1 MRRMSG
7 ILDRMDTPADVQ
19 ALSAVELD
27 QLAQELRERIIATV
41 SRNGGHL
48 AANLGAVEL
57 TLALLRVFDPS
68 ADKIV
73 WDVGHQTYAWK
84 MLTGRS
90 AQFDTLRKPGG
101 ISGFPRRDESP
112 FDAFGGGHAGTAL
125 SAALGMAVARDRR
138 GSSEFVVAV
147 IGDAA
152 MGNGISLEALNN
164 IEDTANR
171 LIIVLNDNEMSISS
185 NVGSLSRHLGQ
196 LLTSPKYNHW
206 KGAAE
211 RVAQQLR
218 MSPLRGIYHRT
229 EKAVK
234 SLFLQNALFEE
245 FGVRYT
251 GPIDGHDHR
260 AIADALSMAKGYDR
274 PILLHVATQKGRG
287 YKAAEESPARWHG
300 VGRFDVAKAE
310 LVESAPGYSK
320 IFGECL
326 ARLADHDP
334 QLVAITAAMCAG
346 TGLDPFEAR
355 HATRFFDVGIC
366 EEHAVVFAAGLAAEG
381 MRPVVAVY
389 SSFLQRAVDCILH
402 DVCLQK
408 LPVTFCMDRAGVVG
422 ADGPTHHGIFDIPM
436 LRCLPGL
443 ILMQPK
449 DEAELTRML
458 VTAVRHNGPVAIRYP
473 RDPGPG
479 VAVPEDPQ
487 PLEIGKAEIVE
498 AATSEQSVGIPC
510 VQPAEGVSPKNN
522 HPNMFE
528 TQGRMI
534 VWFWALGD
542 MLPLARAAAAKLR
555 AAGIAAGVVNARF
568 IKPLDTQ
575 LLAEQAAS
583 QAVFA
588 TLENGVVAGGFG
600 SAVQEALSDAGYT
613 NPVLRLGWPDAVV
626 GQGTTASLMA
636 AHGLTP
642 EAVAAKVER
651 GVRSAARGVVH
662 GERGS

>member
-1 MRRMSG
+1 MRCMSE
-7 ILDRMDTPADVQ
+7 ILKKINRPADVQ
-19 ALSAVELD
+19 ALTASELGP
-27 QLAQELRERIIATV
+27 LAQELRDQIIATV

-48 AANLGAVEL
+48 AANLGSVEL

-68 ADKIV
+68 VDKIV

-84 MLTGRS
+84 LLTGRRD
-90 AQFDTLRKPGG
+90 QFDSLRKPGG

-112 FDAFGGGHAGTAL
+112 FDVFGGGHAGTAL

-138 GSSEFVVAV
+138 GSAEYVVAV

-164 IEDTANR
+164 IEGTTGR

-196 LLTSPKYNHW
+196 LLTSTKYNRW

-211 RVAQQLR
+211 RFAQQLR
-218 MSPLRGIYHRT
+218 MSPLRRTYHRT
-229 EKAVK
+229 EKALK

-245 FGVRYT
+245 FGVRYI
-251 GPIDGHDHR
+251 GPIDGHDYPSLAGAL
-260 AIADALSMAKGYDR
+260 AIAKNYDR

-287 YKAAEESPARWHG
+287 YAAAEESPARWHG
-300 VGRFDVAKAE
+300 VGRFDVDRAE

-320 IFGECL
+320 IFGDCL
-326 ARLADHDP
+326 TRLADHDP
-334 QLVAITAAMCAG
+334 QVCAITAAMCSG
-346 TGLDPFEAR
+346 TGLDPFEIR
-355 HATRFFDVGIC
+355 HPARFFDVGIC

-381 MRPVVAVY
+381 MHPVVAVY

-408 LPVTFCMDRAGVVG
+408 LPVTFCLDRAGVVG
-422 ADGPTHHGIFDIPM
+422 SDGPTHHGIFDIPM

-443 ILMQPK
+443 MLMQPK
-449 DEAELTRML
+449 DEAELARML
-458 VTAVRHNGPVAIRYP
+458 VTAVQYNGPTAIRYP

-479 VAVPEDPQ
+479 VAVPEAPQ
-487 PLEIGKAEIVE
+487 PLEIGKAEVLD
-498 AATSEQSVGIPC
+498 AATGK
-510 VQPAEGVSPKNN
+510 PA
-522 HPNMFE
+522 
-528 TQGRMI
+528 

-542 MLPLARAAAAKLR
+542 MLPVARTAAEKLR
-555 AAGIAAGVVNARF
+555 AAGRAAGVVNARF

-575 LLAEQAAS
+575 LLAS
-583 QAVFA
+583 QATDQVIFA
-588 TLENGVVAGGFG
+588 TLENGALAGGFG
-600 SAVQEALSDAGYT
+600 SAVQEALSALGRTD
-613 NPVLRLGWPDAVV
+613 PVLRFGWPDEVIA
-626 GQGTTASLMA
+626 QGTTASLMA

-642 EAVAAKVER
+642 EAVAAR
-651 GVRSAARGVVH
+651 ILQA
-662 GERGS
+662 

>member
-1 MRRMSG
+1 MMRRMSG
-7 ILDRMDTPADVQ
+7 ILNRIDNPAAVR
-19 ALSAVELD
+19 ALAVGELD
-27 QLAQELRERIIATV
+27 LLAQELRERIIATV

-48 AANLGAVEL
+48 AANLGSVEL
-57 TLALLRVFDPS
+57 TLALLRVFDP
-68 ADKIV
+68 ATDKIV

-84 MLTGRS
+84 LLTGRRE
-90 AQFDTLRKPGG
+90 QFASMRQPGG

-112 FDAFGGGHAGTAL
+112 FDVFGGGHAGTAL

-138 GSSEFVVAV
+138 GSGECVVAV

-164 IEDTANR
+164 IEGTAKR

-196 LLTSPKYNHW
+196 LLASPKYNRW

-211 RVAQQLR
+211 QVAQQLR

-260 AIADALSMAKGYDR
+260 AIADALSIAKHYDR

-287 YKAAEESPARWHG
+287 YKAAEEAPDRWHG
-300 VGRFDVAKAE
+300 VGRFDIAKAE

-320 IFGECL
+320 VFGESL
-326 ARLADHDP
+326 ASLADHDP

-346 TGLDPFEAR
+346 TGLDPFAAR
-355 HATRFFDVGIC
+355 HPARFFDVGIC

-389 SSFLQRAVDCILH
+389 SSFIQRAVDCVLH

-408 LPVTFCMDRAGVVG
+408 LPVTFCLDRAGVVG

-449 DEAELTRML
+449 DEAELARML
-458 VTAVRHNGPVAIRYP
+458 VTAVRHNGPAVIRYP

-479 VAVPEDPQ
+479 TAVPEDPQ
-487 PLEIGKAEIVE
+487 PLEIGKAEVVE
-498 AATSEQSVGIPC
+498 AAASDKVCENTALGP
-510 VQPAEGVSPKNN
+510 
-522 HPNMFE
+522 
-528 TQGRMI
+528 GRAGAT
-534 VWFWALGD
+534 VWLWALGD
-542 MLPLARAAAAKLR
+542 MLPLAQAAAKMLR
-555 AAGIAAGVVNARF
+555 AAGCAAGVVNARF

-575 LLAEQAAS
+575 LLVAQAAT
-583 QAVFA
+583 QAIFA

-600 SAVQEALSDAGYT
+600 SALQEALSDAGFT
-613 NPVLRLGWPDAVV
+613 NPVLRFGWPDAVV

-642 EAVAAKVER
+642 EAAAQKILSR
-651 GVRSAARGVVH
+651 GA
-662 GERGS
+662 

>member
-1 MRRMSG
+1 MSKVLEQVDG
-7 ILDRMDTPADVQ
+7 PAAVR
-19 ALSAVELD
+19 ALTVCELD
-27 QLAQELRERIIATV
+27 QLAQELREKIIATV

-57 TLALLRVFDPS
+57 TVALLRMFDPS
-68 ADKIV
+68 ADKII

-84 MLTGRS
+84 LLTGRRE
-90 AQFDTLRKPGG
+90 QFDSLRKPGG
-101 ISGFPRRDESP
+101 ISGFPRRDESA
-112 FDAFGGGHAGTAL
+112 FDVYGGGHAGTAL

-164 IEDTANR
+164 IEGTTKR
-171 LIIVLNDNEMSISS
+171 LIIVLNDNEMSISG
-185 NVGSLSRHLGQ
+185 NVGSLSRHLGE
-196 LLTSPKYNHW
+196 LLTNPKYNRW

-211 RVAQQLR
+211 RIAQRMR
-218 MSPLRGIYHRT
+218 MSPFRGIYHRT

-251 GPIDGHDHR
+251 GPIDGHNHR
-260 AIADALSMAKGYDR
+260 MIADALEIAKRYDR

-287 YKAAEESPARWHG
+287 YKAAEESPERWHG

-310 LVESAPGYSK
+310 LVEPAPGYSQV
-320 IFGECL
+320 FGECL
-326 ARLADHDP
+326 TRLAARDS
-334 QLVAITAAMCAG
+334 QLVAITAAMCSG
-346 TGLDPFEAR
+346 TGLDPFAAR
-355 HATRFFDVGIC
+355 YPTRFFDVGIC
-366 EEHAVVFAAGLAAEG
+366 EEHAVVFAAGMAAEG
-381 MRPVVAVY
+381 LRPVVAVY
-389 SSFLQRAVDCILH
+389 SSFIQRAVDCVLH

-408 LPVTFCMDRAGVVG
+408 LPVTFCLDRAGVVG

-436 LRCLPGL
+436 LRCLPEL
-443 ILMQPK
+443 VLMQPK

-458 VTAVRHNGPVAIRYP
+458 MTAMRHNGPVAIRYP

-479 VAVPEDPQ
+479 VAVSEEPQ
-487 PLEIGKAEIVE
+487 PLEIGQAEIVE
-498 AATSEQSVGIPC
+498 AAGMDDSALDPEVARARPDPS
-510 VQPAEGVSPKNN
+510 A
-522 HPNMFE
+522 
-528 TQGRMI
+528 

-542 MLPLARAAAAKLR
+542 MLPLARATAAKIR

-568 IKPLDTQ
+568 IKPLDTR
-575 LLAEQAAS
+575 LLAEQAS
-583 QAVFA
+583 PQTLFV
-588 TLENGVVAGGFG
+588 TLENGALAGGFG
-600 SAVQEALSDAGYT
+600 SAVQEALTENRRA
-613 NPVLRLGWPDAVV
+613 NPVLRFGWPDEVI

-642 EAVAAKVER
+642 EAVAAKVLE
-651 GVRSAARGVVH
+651 RSAREAR
-662 GERGS
+662 

>member
-1 MRRMSG
+1 
-7 ILDRMDTPADVQ
+7 MDTPAAVR
-19 ALSAVELD
+19 ALAAAELD
-27 QLAQELRERIIATV
+27 PLAQELRERIITTV

-57 TLALLRVFDPS
+57 TIALLRVFDPS
-68 ADKIV
+68 TDRIV

-84 MLTGRS
+84 LLTGRRG
-90 AQFDTLRKPGG
+90 QFDSLRQPGG
-101 ISGFPRRDESP
+101 MSGFPRRDESP
-112 FDAFGGGHAGTAL
+112 FDVFGGGHAGTAL

-138 GSSEFVVAV
+138 GSSEYVVAV

-164 IEDTANR
+164 IEGTTGR
-171 LIIVLNDNEMSISS
+171 LIIVLNDNEMSISG

-196 LLTSPKYNHW
+196 LLASTKYNRW
-206 KGAAE
+206 KVAAE

-218 MSPLRGIYHRT
+218 MSPFRRMYHRS
-229 EKAVK
+229 EKALK

-245 FGVRYT
+245 FGVRYI
-251 GPIDGHDHR
+251 GPIDGHDHTSLVDAL
-260 AIADALSMAKGYDR
+260 AIAKNYDR

-287 YKAAEESPARWHG
+287 YKAAEEAPERWHG

-310 LVESAPGYSK
+310 LVEAAPGYSK

-326 ARLADHDP
+326 ARLADRDP
-334 QLVAITAAMCAG
+334 QLAAITAAMCAG
-346 TGLDPFEAR
+346 TGLGPFEAR
-355 HATRFFDVGIC
+355 HPARFFDVGIC

-408 LPVTFCMDRAGVVG
+408 LPVTFCLDRAGVVG

-449 DEAELTRML
+449 DEAELARML
-458 VTAVRHNGPVAIRYP
+458 ATAVRHDGPVAIRYP

-479 VAVPEDPQ
+479 VAVPDEPE

-498 AATSEQSVGIPC
+498 DGDRRCGTPHTRLMTSGIS
-510 VQPAEGVSPKNN
+510 QTGGGISASPVALEN
-522 HPNMFE
+522 
-528 TQGRMI
+528 GRT
-534 VWFWALGD
+534 VWIWALGD
-542 MLPLARAAAAKLR
+542 MLPLASAAAARLR

-568 IKPLDTQ
+568 IKPLDAP
-575 LLAEQAAS
+575 LLAEQATA
-583 QAVFA
+583 QTVLV

-600 SAVQEALSDAGYT
+600 SAVQEALAGLGRT
-613 NPVLRLGWPDAVV
+613 NPVLRFGWPDVV
-626 GQGTTASLMA
+626 IGQGTTASLMA

-642 EAVAAKVER
+642 EAVAAKVLER
-651 GVRSAARGVVH
+651 VASGQ
-662 GERGS
+662 

>member
-1 MRRMSG
+1 
-7 ILDRMDTPADVQ
+7 MDGPAAVQ
-19 ALSAVELD
+19 ALAVGELD
-27 QLAQELRERIIATV
+27 LLAQELRERIITTV

-48 AANLGAVEL
+48 AANLGSVEL
-57 TLALLRVFDPS
+57 TIALLRVFDPS
-68 ADKIV
+68 TDKIV

-84 MLTGRS
+84 LLTGRQG
-90 AQFDTLRKPGG
+90 QFDSLRQPGG
-101 ISGFPRRDESP
+101 MSGFPRRDESP

-138 GSSEFVVAV
+138 GSSEYVVAV
-147 IGDAA
+147 VGDAA

-164 IEDTANR
+164 IEGATKR

-196 LLTSPKYNHW
+196 LLASPKYNRW
-206 KGAAE
+206 KRGAE
-211 RVAQQLR
+211 RVAQQLW
-218 MSPLRGIYHRT
+218 MSPLRGVYHRT
-229 EKAVK
+229 EKAIK

-260 AIADALSMAKGYDR
+260 AIADALAIAKRYDR

-287 YKAAEESPARWHG
+287 YKAAEEAPERWHG

-310 LVESAPGYSK
+310 LVEPAPGYSK
-320 IFGECL
+320 TFGECL
-326 ARLADHDP
+326 TRLADRNPH
-334 QLVAITAAMCAG
+334 LAAITAAMCAG
-346 TGLDPFEAR
+346 TGLAPFEDR
-355 HATRFFDVGIC
+355 HPARFFDVGIC

-381 MRPVVAVY
+381 MRPVVAIY

-408 LPVTFCMDRAGVVG
+408 LPVTFCLDRAGVVG
-422 ADGPTHHGIFDIPM
+422 ADGPSHHGIFDIPM
-436 LRCLPGL
+436 LRCLPG
-443 ILMQPK
+443 IVLMQPK
-449 DEAELTRML
+449 DEAELARML
-458 VTAVRHNGPVAIRYP
+458 VTAVRHNGPAAIRYP

-479 VAVPEDPQ
+479 AAVPAEPE

-498 AATSEQSVGIPC
+498 DATGDQALGPGRAGATVARAR
-510 VQPAEGVSPKNN
+510 PAPSA
-522 HPNMFE
+522 
-528 TQGRMI
+528 

-542 MLPLARAAAAKLR
+542 MLPLARAAAGKLR
-555 AAGIAAGVVNARF
+555 AAGMGVGIVNARF

-575 LLAEQAAS
+575 LLSEQATL
-583 QAVFA
+583 QTLFV
-588 TLENGVVAGGFG
+588 TLENGAVAGGFG
-600 SAVQEALSDAGYT
+600 SAVQEALAEQGRT
-613 NPVLRLGWPDAVV
+613 NPVLRFGWPDEVI

-642 EAVAAKVER
+642 EAVAAKVLQ
-651 GVRSAARGVVH
+651 VLSV
-662 GERGS
+662 S

>member
-7 ILDRMDTPADVQ
+7 ILNRMDNPAAVQ
-19 ALSAVELD
+19 ALAVGELD
-27 QLAQELRERIIATV
+27 QLARELRERIIATV

-48 AANLGAVEL
+48 AANLGSVEL
-57 TLALLRVFDPS
+57 TLALLRVFDP
-68 ADKIV
+68 AVDKIV

-84 MLTGRS
+84 LLTGRRE
-90 AQFDTLRKPGG
+90 QFDTVRQPGG

-112 FDAFGGGHAGTAL
+112 FDVFGGGHAGTAL

-138 GSSEFVVAV
+138 GSGESVVAV

-164 IEDTANR
+164 IEGTAKR
-171 LIIVLNDNEMSISS
+171 LIIVLNDNEMSISG

-196 LLTSPKYNHW
+196 LLTSPKYNRW

-211 RVAQQLR
+211 QVAQQLR
-218 MSPLRGIYHRT
+218 MSPFRGIYHRT

-260 AIADALSMAKGYDR
+260 AIADALAIAKRYDR

-287 YKAAEESPARWHG
+287 YKAAEDAPDRWHG
-300 VGRFDVAKAE
+300 VGRFDIAKAE

-320 IFGECL
+320 VFGEVL
-326 ARLADHDP
+326 ANLADRDT
-334 QLVAITAAMCAG
+334 QLVAITAAMCTG
-346 TGLDPFEAR
+346 TGLDPFAAR
-355 HATRFFDVGIC
+355 HAARFFDVGIC

-389 SSFLQRAVDCILH
+389 SSFIQRAVDCVLH

-408 LPVTFCMDRAGVVG
+408 LPVIFGLDRAGVVG

-449 DEAELTRML
+449 DEAELARML
-458 VTAVRHNGPVAIRYP
+458 VTAVRHNGPAAIRYP

-479 VAVPEDPQ
+479 VKVPENSQ
-487 PLEIGKAEIVE
+487 PLEIGKAEVAEE
-498 AATSEQSVGIPC
+498 AVSDKVYENTARGPGRAGAT
-510 VQPAEGVSPKNN
+510 
-522 HPNMFE
+522 
-528 TQGRMI
+528 

-542 MLPLARAAAAKLR
+542 MLPLAQAAAQILR
-555 AAGIAAGVVNARF
+555 AAGRAAGVVNARF

-575 LLAEQAAS
+575 LLVEQAAT
-583 QAVFA
+583 QAIFA

-600 SAVQEALSDAGYT
+600 SAVQEALADAGYN
-613 NPVLRLGWPDAVV
+613 NPVMRFGWPDAVV

-642 EAVAAKVER
+642 EAVAQKIQRASV
-651 GVRSAARGVVH
+651 
-662 GERGS
+662 

>member
-1 MRRMSG
+1 MSG
-7 ILDRMDTPADVQ
+7 ILNTVDSPAVVRN
-19 ALSAVELD
+19 LAVRELD

-41 SRNGGHL
+41 SRSGGHL

-57 TLALLRVFDPS
+57 TIALLRVFDPS
-68 ADKIV
+68 MDKIV

-84 MLTGRS
+84 LLTGRRERFES
-90 AQFDTLRKPGG
+90 LRQPGG

-138 GSSEFVVAV
+138 GSKEYVVAV
-147 IGDAA
+147 VGDAA

-164 IEDTANR
+164 IEDTTNR
-171 LIIVLNDNEMSISS
+171 LIIVLNDNEMSISG

-196 LLTSPKYNHW
+196 LLTNPKYNRW
-206 KGAAE
+206 KGSAE
-211 RVAQQLR
+211 RMAQQLR

-229 EKAVK
+229 EKAIK

-251 GPIDGHDHR
+251 GPIDGHDHQ
-260 AIADALSMAKGYDR
+260 AIADALTIARGYDR

-287 YKAAEESPARWHG
+287 YQAAEESPARWHG

-310 LVESAPGYSK
+310 LVESEPGYSK
-320 IFGECL
+320 VFGDCL
-326 ARLADHDP
+326 TRLADHDP
-334 QLVAITAAMCAG
+334 QLVAITAAMSAG
-346 TGLDPFEAR
+346 TGLDPFAAR
-355 HATRFFDVGIC
+355 HPTHFFDVGIC
-366 EEHAVVFAAGLAAEG
+366 EEHAVIFAAGLAAEG

-389 SSFLQRAVDCILH
+389 SSFMQRAVDCILH

-408 LPVTFCMDRAGVVG
+408 LPVTFCLDRAGVVG
-422 ADGPTHHGIFDIPM
+422 PDGPTHHGIFDIPM

-443 ILMQPK
+443 VLMQPK
-449 DEAELTRML
+449 DEPELARML

-473 RDPGPG
+473 RDPGLG
-479 VAVPEDPQ
+479 ATVPEDPQ
-487 PLEIGKAEIVE
+487 PLEIGQAEIIEE
-498 AATSEQSVGIPC
+498 ATTKATPIGP
-510 VQPAEGVSPKNN
+510 
-522 HPNMFE
+522 
-528 TQGRMI
+528 GRTI

-542 MLPLARAAAAKLR
+542 MLPLARAATAKLR
-555 AAGIAAGVVNARF
+555 AAGVVAGVVNARF
-568 IKPLDTQ
+568 IKPLDTR
-575 LLAEQAAS
+575 LLAEQAVAS
-583 QAVFA
+583 TVFV

-600 SAVQEALSDAGYT
+600 SAVQEALAELGRTSL
-613 NPVLRLGWPDAVV
+613 VIRCGWPDEVI

-642 EAVAAKVER
+642 EAVAARVLER
-651 GVRSAARGVVH
+651 IAKAG
-662 GERGS
+662 